1 MKAVL
6 RLIFAATFG
15 LLMLIGPATADE
27 RPTFAQFIAGLW
39 PDAQA
44 AGVSRA
50 TFDKT
55 FAGLQPN
62 MKLPDLDLPGK
73 PSDGSKGQAEFTRAP
88 KDYLDEAYLER
99 LAATGR
105 QLAVEHKADLDKIER
120 DIGVDRYSILAIWGR
135 ETAFGNHKLP
145 HDAIEVLA
153 TLAWTGRR
161 KELFRNEL
169 IEALK
174 MLQSGVARSDMRASW
189 AGAVGL
195 TQFMPSEY
203 FTHAR
208 DLDGDGK
215 KDIFRNVG
223 DALASGAAQLAG
235 KGWVRGQTWGYEVII
250 PPSSDCGFEG
260 PTQARPISEWQ
271 KMGFRRA
278 DGQSWGEKY
287 QPVEAYLMSPAGA
300 YGPSFLVFENYK
312 VIRRYNMSDL
322 YAGVRRAPCRP
333 DRG

>member
-1 MKAVL
+1 MV
-6 RLIFAATFG
+6 RLVVPLVAG
-15 LLMLIGPATADE
+15 LLMLAGPASADE
-27 RPTFAQFIAGLW
+27 RPTFPQFIAGLW

-55 FAGLQPN
+55 FAGMQPN
-62 MKLPDLDLPGK
+62 LKLPDLDLPGR
-73 PSDGSKGQAEFTRAP
+73 PTDGSKGQAEFTRAP

-105 QLAVEHKADLDKIER
+105 QLAAEHKADLDKIER
-120 DIGVDRYSILAIWGR
+120 DIGLDRYSILAIWGR

-189 AGAVGL
+189 AGAVG
-195 TQFMPSEY
+195 
-203 FTHAR
+203 
-208 DLDGDGK
+208 
-215 KDIFRNVG
+215 
-223 DALASGAAQLAG
+223 
-235 KGWVRGQTWGYEVII
+235 
-250 PPSSDCGFEG
+250 
-260 PTQARPISEWQ
+260 
-271 KMGFRRA
+271 
-278 DGQSWGEKY
+278 
-287 QPVEAYLMSPAGA
+287 
-300 YGPSFLVFENYK
+300 
-312 VIRRYNMSDL
+312 
-322 YAGVRRAPCRP
+322 
-333 DRG
+333 